1 MFSVSEAFY
10 GLFFCSLHAKIIRG
24 RNGHLKR
31 PQRRSNI
38 SRKKRAFRL
47 LRLDVELTRECCVLV
62 FLIGQEIA
70 KLRAAEKIDEHS
82 LTLKSISDALCL
94 HRIGN
99 VLR

>member
-1 MFSVSEAFY
+1 MATSSGRSDAATY
-10 GLFFCSLHAKIIRG
+10 RG
-24 RNGHLKR
+24 
-31 PQRRSNI
+31 RRSNI
-38 SRKKRAFRL
+38 SRKKRACRL

-62 FLIGQEIA
+62 FLIGQKIA